1 MARIPSTWLIALRLT
16 GLGWYIA
23 ACIVIGVVG
32 GYGLDR
38 LLGTTPLFILLGTV
52 LGSVIAF
59 WGLYKMVSPLLNSAK
74 AGNNSSIPRAN
85 GQDPNGQDP
94 NGQGRD
100 S

>member
-23 ACIVIGVVG
+23 ACIVIGVAG

-38 LLGTTPLFILLGTV
+38 LFGTAPLFMLLGTV

-59 WGLYKMVSPLLNSAK
+59 WGMYKMVHPLLNSAK
-74 AGNNSSIPRAN
+74 AGNKNSSDA
-85 GQDPNGQDP
+85 
-94 NGQGRD
+94 NGQGRN